1 MRKTAYLLLLLATA
15 VLASCDGSKF
25 NVTADIKSL
34 GNQNVRIIY
43 LGDEG
48 VSDQF
53 VVAKDGKF
61 SFEGHSSSLTV
72 VSILEG
78 QNETMCRFVVSG
90 GDKIELT
97 GDFMMPHH
105 YQCKGNDI
113 SEQWMQFER
122 AHSVQYES
130 IDCTVLDDA
139 IEEYVKKN
147 PKSVVSTLLMA
158 FDYSD
163 AMTDKAKKLIASID
177 REAMQSG
184 LMASIQN
191 MQEYNNIKEV
201 RLYTMMLCNLDGDFE
216 SVNAMSNQQTLFYWW
231 LNNNESRRTAVRE
244 MKRILKDHQNLRVID
259 INMSADTVGW
269 RVTMRND
276 STQWKHYWAPG
287 GVMDAALNNLK
298 IRRLPTYILT
308 DSIGRQLY
316 RGIDLNEIE
325 KNIK

>member
-113 SEQWMQFER
+113 SEQWMKFER
-122 AHSVQYES
+122 EHSVQYES

-139 IEEYVKKN
+139 IEDYVKKN

-276 STQWKHYWAPG
+276 STQWKHYWTPG